1 MVRGRDQQSAG
12 DQAGHATGV
21 CGYML
26 VRSRRRRKT
35 MTLRIDRQGRVVIR
49 APLYAVRADIDSFY
63 EQNGAWVARK
73 LAERQAIQETCKP
86 KSFVP
91 GEEFL
96 FLGKSYPLRL
106 GETNGKVPTLSF
118 CSEGFTLPGEH
129 AAKARD
135 LFIKWYKTKAWE
147 KITEKVL
154 CFSKRLDV
162 IPQGIRL
169 MTART
174 QWGSCSPDNR
184 LSFNWKLVMAGDAF
198 IDYVV
203 AHELL
208 HIREKNHSSRFWGA
222 LESFMPDYK
231 ERKTWLDD
239 NAHLLNI

>member
-1 MVRGRDQQSAG
+1 
-12 DQAGHATGV
+12 
-21 CGYML
+21 
-26 VRSRRRRKT
+26 
-35 MTLRIDRQGRVVIR
+35 MTLRIDRRGRVVIR
-49 APLYAVRADIDSFY
+49 TPLYTVRADIESFY
-63 EQNGAWVARK
+63 QQNRAWVARK
-73 LAERQAIQETCKP
+73 LAERRAIQKMCKP

-96 FLGKSYPLRL
+96 FLGKSYPLQL
-106 GETNGKVPTLSF
+106 GETNGKVPNISF
-118 CSEGFTLPGEH
+118 CSRGFTLPRDH

-135 LFIKWYKTKAWE
+135 LFIKWYKTRAWE

-154 CFSKRLDV
+154 CFSKKLDV
-162 IPQGIRL
+162 LPQGIRL

-184 LSFNWKLVMAGDAF
+184 LAFNWKLVMADDAF

-208 HIREKNHSSRFWGA
+208 HIKEKNHSPRFWGA
-222 LESFMPDYK
+222 LGSFMPDYK
-231 ERKTWLDD
+231 ERKAWLDD

>member
-1 MVRGRDQQSAG
+1 M
-12 DQAGHATGV
+12 
-21 CGYML
+21 CGYVL

-49 APLYAVRADIDSFY
+49 VPQYTAKGDIDRFF
-63 EQNGAWVARK
+63 EQNRAWLARK
-73 LAERQAIQETCKP
+73 MAERQAIQKMCKP

-96 FLGKSYPLRL
+96 FLGKSYPLQL

-118 CSEGFTLPGEH
+118 CSSGFTLPKNH
-129 AAKARD
+129 ARKARA
-135 LFIKWYKTKAWE
+135 LFVKWYKTRAWE

-154 CFSKRLDV
+154 YFSTRLDL
-162 IPQGIRL
+162 IPQEIRL

-184 LSFNWKLVMAGDAF
+184 LSFNWKLVMAAEAS

-208 HIREKNHSSRFWGA
+208 HIREKNHSHRFWEA
-222 LESFMPDYK
+222 LGSFMPDYK
-231 ERKTWLDD
+231 ERKAWLDS
-239 NAHLLNI
+239 NGHLLNI

>member
-1 MVRGRDQQSAG
+1 MVRQKNEQTGSN
-12 DQAGHATGV
+12 QAGQATGV
-21 CGYML
+21 CGYVL

-35 MTLRIDRQGRVVIR
+35 MTLRVDRQGRVVIR
-49 APLYAVRADIDSFY
+49 VPFYAVKKEIDRFF

-73 LAERQAIQETCKP
+73 LAERRAIQEMCKP

-118 CSEGFTLPGEH
+118 CPRGFALPENH
-129 AAKARD
+129 FAKARD
-135 LFIKWYKTKAWE
+135 LFVKWYKTRARE

-154 CFSKRLDV
+154 DFSKRLNL

-169 MTART
+169 TTART

-184 LSFNWKLVMAGDAF
+184 LSFNWKLVMAADAF

-208 HIREKNHSSRFWGA
+208 HIKEKNHSPRFWKA

-231 ERKTWLDD
+231 ERKAWLDD

>member
-1 MVRGRDQQSAG
+1 MKKKDQQTVRG
-12 DQAGHATGV
+12 QAEQAAGV
-21 CGYML
+21 CGYVL

-35 MTLRIDRQGRVVIR
+35 MTLRIDRQGRVVVR
-49 APLYAVRADIDSFY
+49 APLYTVRADIESFY
-63 EQNGAWVARK
+63 QQNRAWVAGK
-73 LAERQAIQETCKP
+73 LAERQAIQSMCKP

-96 FLGKSYPLRL
+96 FLGKSYPLRF

-118 CSEGFTLPGEH
+118 CSHGFTLPRDH

-135 LFIKWYKTKAWE
+135 LFIKWYKIKAWE
-147 KITEKVL
+147 KITERVL
-154 CFSKRLDV
+154 CFSKRLDL

-184 LSFNWKLVMAGDAF
+184 LSFNWKLVLAGDAS
-198 IDYVV
+198 IEYVV

-208 HIREKNHSSRFWGA
+208 HIKEKNHSSRFWGA

-231 ERKTWLDD
+231 ERKAWLDE
-239 NAHLLNI
+239 NGHLLNI

>member
-1 MVRGRDQQSAG
+1 MKGHKDQQTSRDRSG
-12 DQAGHATGV
+12 QTVGV
-21 CGYML
+21 CGYVL

-49 APLYAVRADIDSFY
+49 VPLYTVEKEVDRFF
-63 EQNGAWVARK
+63 EQNRAWVAKK
-73 LAERQAIQETCKP
+73 LAERQAIQRMCKP
-86 KSFVP
+86 KSFAP

-96 FLGKSYPLRL
+96 FLGKSYPLWL

-118 CSEGFTLPGEH
+118 CSRGFTLPENH
-129 AAKARD
+129 ASKARD
-135 LFIKWYKTKAWE
+135 LFITWYKTKAWE
-147 KITEKVL
+147 KITERAL
-154 CFSKRLDV
+154 YFSKRLDL

-184 LSFNWKLVMAGDAF
+184 LSFNWKLVMASDAF

-208 HIREKNHSSRFWGA
+208 HVKEKNHSPRFWEA
-222 LESFMPDYK
+222 LKSLMPDYK
-231 ERKTWLDD
+231 ERKAWLDD
-239 NAHLLNI
+239 NGHLLNI

>member
-1 MVRGRDQQSAG
+1 LNKRQTGRDHAG
-12 DQAGHATGV
+12 RDTGV

-35 MTLRIDRQGRVVIR
+35 VTLRIDSRGRVVIR
-49 APLYAVRADIDSFY
+49 APLHTVTAEIESFY
-63 EQNGAWVARK
+63 QQNRAWVAKK
-73 LAERQAIQETCKP
+73 LAERRAIQEMCKP
-86 KSFVP
+86 KSFVS

-106 GETNGKVPTLSF
+106 AETNGKIPALSF
-118 CSEGFTLPGEH
+118 CTAGFTLPKEYS
-129 AAKARD
+129 AKARD
-135 LFIKWYKTKAWE
+135 LFIKWYKARALET
-147 KITEKVL
+147 ITEKVL
-154 CFSKRLDV
+154 CFSKRLDL
-162 IPQGIRL
+162 IPKGIRL

-184 LSFNWKLVMAGDAF
+184 LSFNWKLIMAGDAF

-208 HIREKNHSSRFWGA
+208 HIKEKNHSPRFWGA
-222 LESFMPDYK
+222 LGSFMPDYR
-231 ERKTWLDD
+231 ERKAWLDE

>member
-1 MVRGRDQQSAG
+1 MNKEETALRHAEWNAG
-12 DQAGHATGV
+12 ACD
-21 CGYML
+21 YML

-49 APLYAVRADIDSFY
+49 APMHAASKEIDAFFETSRV
-63 EQNGAWVARK
+63 WVARK
-73 LAERQAIQETCKP
+73 LAERQAMQTMCKP
-86 KSFVP
+86 KTFVD

-106 GETNGKVPTLSF
+106 GNPIGRFPALYF
-118 CSEGFTLPGEH
+118 CSEGFTLPVNH
-129 AAKARD
+129 KHKARE
-135 LFIKWYKTKAWE
+135 LFIKWYKRMALE
-147 KITEKVL
+147 KIREKVL
-154 CFSKRLDV
+154 GFSERLNLA
-162 IPQGIRL
+162 PQSIRL

-184 LSFNWKLVMAGDAF
+184 LCFNWKLIMAGDAF

-208 HIREKNHSSRFWGA
+208 HIKEKNHSPRFWKA

-231 ERKTWLDD
+231 ERRAWLDE

>member
-1 MVRGRDQQSAG
+1 MKRQKDQQAG
-12 DQAGHATGV
+12 ADQAGQASGV
-21 CGYML
+21 YGYVL
-26 VRSRRRRKT
+26 VRSRRRKKT

-49 APLYAVRADIDSFY
+49 VPLYTVKNDIDKFF
-63 EQNGAWVARK
+63 EQNRAWVARK
-73 LAERQAIQETCKP
+73 MAERRAIQEMCKP

-118 CSEGFTLPGEH
+118 CSGEFTLPENH
-129 AAKARD
+129 VAKARD
-135 LFIKWYKTKAWE
+135 LFVKWYKTRAWE

-154 CFSKRLDV
+154 YYSKRLDLV
-162 IPQGIRL
+162 PQGTRL

-184 LSFNWKLVMAGDAF
+184 LSFNWKLVMAADAF

-208 HIREKNHSSRFWGA
+208 HIKEKNHSHRFWGA
-222 LESFMPDYK
+222 LESFMPDYR
-231 ERKTWLDD
+231 ERKAWLDD

>member
-1 MVRGRDQQSAG
+1 MVRRKNQQTER
-12 DQAGHATGV
+12 DQAGLATGV
-21 CGYML
+21 CGYVL

-35 MTLRIDRQGRVVIR
+35 MTLRIDLRGRVVIR
-49 APLYAVRADIDSFY
+49 APLHTVKKEIDSFF
-63 EQNGAWVARK
+63 EQNRAWVARK
-73 LAERQAIQETCKP
+73 LAERRAIQRMSKP

-106 GETNGKVPTLSF
+106 AETNGKVPTLSF
-118 CSEGFTLPGEH
+118 CSRGFTLPRSH

-135 LFIKWYKTKAWE
+135 LFVKWYKTRAWE

-162 IPQGIRL
+162 IPKGIRL

-174 QWGSCSPDNR
+174 QWGSCSPDNH
-184 LSFNWKLVMAGDAF
+184 LSFNWKLVMARDVF

-208 HIREKNHSSRFWGA
+208 HIKEKNHSHRFWGA

-231 ERKTWLDD
+231 ERKAWLDD
-239 NAHLLNI
+239 NGHLLNI